1 LYSLFL
7 SYDGKTNLS
16 WVLEFNKDVPEIEK
30 HVQSFP
36 LYIKSYTD
44 AKYNLFKEAAGK

>member
-1 LYSLFL
+1 
-7 SYDGKTNLS
+7 
-16 WVLEFNKDVPEIEK
+16 VLEFNKDVPEIEK

-44 AKYNLFKEAAGK
+44 VKYNLFKKEEGKLKNINIVKNCLESKN